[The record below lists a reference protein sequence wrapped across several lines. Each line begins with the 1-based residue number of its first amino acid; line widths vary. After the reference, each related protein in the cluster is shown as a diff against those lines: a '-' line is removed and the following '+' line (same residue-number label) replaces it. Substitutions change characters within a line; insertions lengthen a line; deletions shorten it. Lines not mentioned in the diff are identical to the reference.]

1 MNIYKLKHYGKKLE
15 LFSSD
20 MIDFSTD
27 SITVRFVYQSKS
39 NFLLCSLI
47 GSKENGLSFE
57 EICQKVNSNICSRST
72 IQKVLKTG
80 EKLGVFNKKIN
91 SNDRRVQQYFL
102 SPEAE
107 KFFEDW
113 VTRQTQIFCT
123 KK

>member
-1 MNIYKLKHYGKKLE
+1 LKHYGKKLE

-27 SITVRFVYQSKS
+27 SVTVRFVYQSKS
-39 NFLLCSLI
+39 NFLLSALI
-47 GSKENGLSFE
+47 GSKANGLSFE
-57 EICQKVNSNICSRST
+57 EICQNVNSNICSRST

-80 EKLGVFNKKIN
+80 ETLGVFTKKIN
-91 SNDRRVQQYFL
+91 SNDRRIQQYNL
-102 SPEAE
+102 SDEAE

>member
-1 MNIYKLKHYGKKLE
+1 
-15 LFSSD
+15 

-27 SITVRFVYQSKS
+27 STTVRFVYQSKA
-39 NFLLCSLI
+39 NFLLSALI
-47 GSKENGLSFE
+47 GSKQNGLSFE
-57 EICQKVNSNICSRST
+57 EICQNVNSNICSRST

-80 EKLGVFNKKIN
+80 ETLGVFNKKIN

-102 SPEAE
+102 STEAQ

-113 VTRQTQIFCT
+113 VTRQTQIFCS